1 MTTSE
6 QVFHDTV
13 TGPPPQ
19 GRVMELITSLWKTH
33 VTAAIA
39 RLGVPDHLAHGPRT
53 AAELA
58 GATSA
63 DAGAMARLLRAGA
76 GLGLLE
82 EVPPDRYAL
91 TALGECLVTGAGTFR
106 DYAVMMTDP
115 FQARPLEH
123 FAQAITTGRPVA
135 HAALGRDI
143 WGYLREH
150 PGQASHFAGAMTGL
164 SAARAPVVAAHFDT
178 SPYRRIVDV
187 GGGHGFLL
195 RALLARAPE
204 ASGVVF
210 DLPEVVAGAADST
223 AGSAGPPIE
232 TVGGSFFDGV
242 PAGADLYVLAHVLCD
257 WDDAATAT
265 ILANCHRAGQPGHS
279 LAIVEALLPPR
290 PGDALIPFLLDLHLL
305 VTNGGKIRLAGEFSA
320 LLTRAGY
327 ELLQI
332 IDLPGGQNIVL
343 ARAF

>member
-39 RLGVPDHLAHGPRT
+39 RLGVPDQLAGGPRT

-58 GATSA
+58 GAVPA

-164 SAARAPVVAAHFDT
+164 SAARA
-178 SPYRRIVDV
+178 
-187 GGGHGFLL
+187 
-195 RALLARAPE
+195 
-204 ASGVVF
+204 
-210 DLPEVVAGAADST
+210 
-223 AGSAGPPIE
+223 
-232 TVGGSFFDGV
+232 
-242 PAGADLYVLAHVLCD
+242 
-257 WDDAATAT
+257 
-265 ILANCHRAGQPGHS
+265 QPGHRGGPV
-279 LAIVEALLPPR
+279 APAARRRADPLPAR
-290 PGDALIPFLLDLHLL
+290 PAPAGHQRRQDTPGRRVQCASHP
-305 VTNGGKIRLAGEFSA
+305 GRLRTAANHRPSR
-320 LLTRAGY
+320 RAEHRPSPGV
-327 ELLQI
+327 LGR
-332 IDLPGGQNIVL
+332 LPYPHTSILEG
-343 ARAF
+343 ARR